1 MINDVRNGEGG
12 HDLDLLITNFVDRI
26 PGATS
31 AVVVTSDGLVLA
43 MSEQIVRDSADQLAA
58 VASGLAS
65 LTAGAATC
73 FGAGNVRQVII
84 EMDGGYLFMTTVSDG
99 SALAV
104 MSDPVCDIGLIG
116 YEMSL
121 LVVRLGQAITP
132 ALIAERHRNHRHAL
146 ESMGT

>member
-1 MINDVRNGEGG
+1 MTDDVRDGAGG

-43 MSEQIVRDSADQLAA
+43 LSEQIARDAADQLAA
-58 VASGLAS
+58 VAAGLAS
-65 LTAGAATC
+65 LTVGAANC

-104 MSDPVCDIGLIG
+104 MSGPACDIGLIG

-121 LVVRLGQAITP
+121 LVVRLGQVLTP
-132 ALIAERHRNHRHAL
+132 ALIAERHRSHRRAL
-146 ESMGT
+146 ESLDT